1 MSSADPERV
10 GTEGAELL
18 SHADYMGGMSVRGGR
33 QQNHGRQKHIALL
46 FLAIGWGKL
55 AAACARRA
63 HTGRCSAACRMSDMD
78 VLSLHEAYRFSEGH
92 RTHMQTASEPPQTHD
107 LELSS

>member
-18 SHADYMGGMSVRGGR
+18 SHAETTWEACQLVEGDNRTMEGR
-33 QQNHGRQKHIALL
+33 STLLCL

-55 AAACARRA
+55 TAACARRA
-63 HTGRCSAACRMSDMD
+63 HTDRCSAACRMSDMD

-92 RTHMQTASEPPQTHD
+92 RTHAQTASEPP
-107 LELSS
+107 